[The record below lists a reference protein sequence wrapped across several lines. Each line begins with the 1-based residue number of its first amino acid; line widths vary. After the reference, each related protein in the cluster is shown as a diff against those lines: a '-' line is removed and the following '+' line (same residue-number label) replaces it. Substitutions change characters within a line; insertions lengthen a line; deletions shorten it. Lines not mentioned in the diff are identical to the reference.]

1 MPRLALLRR
10 ALPFLHVIGLT
21 VLTAL
26 PLASRAAG
34 FDCAK
39 AASPTEK
46 AICATPALS
55 QFDSELAS
63 AWKAS
68 LVQSQNGSGLK
79 RAQQQWLRLRN
90 ACGDDKSCIAD
101 RYKERLAA
109 LAGTPLAQDRWD
121 QTWTLNSG
129 NPTQGG
135 TLTFTGAAPRLHFAI
150 SAYDGAHTG
159 ENEGDITVH
168 GETADYRDAQ
178 GCKLTFVRRN
188 ESIDVTEASGPET
201 CGEGMG
207 VSFGGKYV
215 TFAAMNAKPSADLVS
230 LHVLSDREANDAAHA
245 LLGRDYDALVSTINL
260 RSDAA
265 DLDHLGAKVQQF
277 FVRGLANTNASIV
290 MSRGGEFWIGLLVFD
305 GNDKVRMRYYTNV
318 PAWKKKVPNTI
329 LEWRN
334 QIDRSLPIDIVAQC
348 RTCRLSVP
356 SQGEGPA

>member
-1 MPRLALLRR
+1 MPRLCALSRR
-10 ALPFLHVIGLT
+10 EQSFLHVIALT

-26 PLASRAAG
+26 PMACRAAS

-55 QFDSELAS
+55 QLDSELAV

-68 LVQSQNGSGLK
+68 LAQSQDGPALK

-90 ACGDDKSCIAD
+90 ACGDDKSCVAD

-121 QTWTLNSG
+121 QTWALDSR

-135 TLTFTGAAPRLHFAI
+135 TLTFSGAAPRLHFAI

-178 GCKLTFVRRN
+178 GCRLTFVRRN
-188 ESIDVTEASGPET
+188 ESIAVTEASGPET

-207 VSFGGKYV
+207 VSFGGRYV
-215 TFAAMNAKPSADLVS
+215 TFAASNAKPSVDLVS
-230 LHVLSDREANDAAHA
+230 LHVLNDRKANDAAHA
-245 LLGRDYDALVSTINL
+245 LLGRDYDALLSTINL

-265 DLDHLGAKVQQF
+265 DLDHLGAKAQRF
-277 FVRGLANTNASIV
+277 FVRGLATTNASIV
-290 MSRGGEFWIGLLVFD
+290 MSRDGELWIGLLVFD
-305 GNDKVRMRYYTNV
+305 RNNKVRMRYYTNV
-318 PAWKKKVPNTI
+318 PAWEKKVPNTI
-329 LEWRN
+329 LAWRN
-334 QIDRSLPIDIVAQC
+334 QIDGSLPIDIV
-348 RTCRLSVP
+348 TP
-356 SQGEGPA
+356 